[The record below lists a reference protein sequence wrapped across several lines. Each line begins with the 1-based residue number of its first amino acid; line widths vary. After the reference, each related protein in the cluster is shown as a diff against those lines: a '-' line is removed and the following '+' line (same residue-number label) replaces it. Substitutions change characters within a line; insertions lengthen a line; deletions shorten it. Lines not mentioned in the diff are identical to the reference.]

1 VGAPD
6 SAPELGEN
14 LVAQLLDV
22 AKGIDGQ
29 AHTAADPIGAAT
41 GTPPPVLTPLAPA
54 PIDWKAEAR
63 EVVDLATEG
72 FFPLYPRLAEVWTDQ
87 KLDRFTLRL
96 SAVMEK
102 YDLTIGKLL
111 GKWGPEIMLAA
122 VTVPAVVPTYR
133 VIRDTNRE
141 LREKAKQQQPPGA
154 PPPAGAPAPTA
165 AASAPTAGASSSTP
179 TPTFSGPKPPPDP
192 LNLAAR
198 A

>member
-1 VGAPD
+1 VGAPEPD
-6 SAPELGEN
+6 LSEN

-29 AHTAADPIGAAT
+29 ASSAADPIGNAT
-41 GTPPPVLTPLAPA
+41 GTPAPAITPLAPA

-96 SAVMEK
+96 GAVMEK
-102 YDLTIGKLL
+102 YNLTLGKLL

-133 VIRDTNRE
+133 VVRDTNRE
-141 LREKAKQQQPPGA
+141 LREKAKQQQ
-154 PPPAGAPAPTA
+154 AGQELGVTA
-165 AASAPTAGASSSTP
+165 AAPAAKPSAPSQPESSPKPP
-179 TPTFSGPKPPPDP
+179 TEFTGPKPPPDP